1 MKKTFLLVAA
11 TAAFATAANAQMK
24 IAIAPEIGLN
34 IANARLSYLDTGGS
48 RKTEETDLKLGV
60 KIGANVNIPLGHR
73 LVLQPGLFYSI
84 RGYKQDE
91 SDAYSSNINETE
103 KHNVTLHWFDIPLNL
118 QYEFNDPGEGR
129 LFVGVGPFLSVAFSG
144 KDLHSISYSGTG
156 TLPPNMDTN
165 ISLKFGNDYPS
176 NNLRRFDFGG
186 QVNVGYFLQSG
197 IFFRGIY
204 QQGGINLIPQGN
216 QTMAASAFKPR
227 VLEYNFTISVG
238 YQLGGRPESNKRK
251 AKGSSGDM

>member
-1 MKKTFLLVAA
+1 MKKTLILMAAAA
-11 TAAFATAANAQMK
+11 TLTIAANAQTK
-24 IAIAPEIGLN
+24 IAIAPEIGIN
-34 IANARLSYLDTGGS
+34 IANFRQSYLDASNS
-48 RKTEETDLKLGV
+48 RKSEETDLKLGV
-60 KIGANVNIPLGHR
+60 KAGANVNIPLGHR

-84 RGYKQDE
+84 RGFKREE
-91 SDAYSSNINETE
+91 SDAYSATINETE
-103 KHNVTLHWFDIPLNL
+103 KENVTLHFFDIPLNL

-144 KDLHSISYSGTG
+144 KNLYSRSYSGTG
-156 TLPPNMDTN
+156 TLPSSVDTN

-176 NNLRRFDFGG
+176 NDLRRFDFGG

-216 QTMAASAFKPR
+216 QTASAGSLSQR
-227 VLEYNFTISVG
+227 ALEYNFTISVG

-251 AKGSSGDM
+251 AKSSGGM